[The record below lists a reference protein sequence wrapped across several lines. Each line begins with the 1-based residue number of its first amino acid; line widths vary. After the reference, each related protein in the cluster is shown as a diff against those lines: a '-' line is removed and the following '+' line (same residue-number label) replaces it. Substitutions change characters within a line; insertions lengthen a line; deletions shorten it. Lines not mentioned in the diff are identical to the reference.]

1 MPQTHRSIA
10 FSGKKKKEQ
19 LKARRE
25 RKILIKNR
33 EVPEHQQSNYQS
45 RSESSEA
52 VSVTLSQDE
61 SAEEH
66 VNYFEDTQVI
76 NQQPRARGNVNRY
89 NLKFRRET
97 PEEVEKRKALHYS
110 EIDLIP
116 EYELEATTD
125 QFYPPGLSYPKR
137 PPWKKNVTKHELDRS
152 ENRHYRLFCEQLN
165 KDFAGAELSLYE
177 LNLETWRQLWRVTEM
192 SDVLLIIVDA
202 RFSVAQFPPYLYE
215 HLVEQEN
222 KGIIL
227 ILNKCDL
234 LPPAVIVAWEEYFH
248 NKFPRLLIVPFS
260 SVEGYAFRKGTL
272 KISAEGSLRLVDAC
286 QKLVEDSVDLNPWRR
301 KIEEE
306 KEMESEVSQECKATE
321 GMTVMP
327 QSTSPEVHQRFKDGV
342 LTIGTIG
349 HPNVGKS
356 SLINAL
362 MGKKVVSVSKTPGH
376 TKHFQTIFL
385 TKNVK
390 LCDCPGLVFPSTISL
405 PLQVMQ
411 GSYPISQ
418 VRDPINVV
426 HYISSRL
433 DIPRLLKLSNMEL
446 QDSRWTAYYICEAW
460 AIKRGYHTR
469 VRGGLDVSR
478 AANELLRMCHNGQK
492 SLVLYFRP
500 PGYCQTKEKF
510 ESHPRVEDIKL
521 IQGIHAQTMEPVPH
535 ETKLDE
541 EVEDEEDIVE
551 DMEKTESEEEEECE
565 SESEE
570 MNRTS
575 VVNKFAVLGEDD

>member
-202 RFSVAQFPPYLYE
+202 RFS
-215 HLVEQEN
+215 
-222 KGIIL
+222 
-227 ILNKCDL
+227 
-234 LPPAVIVAWEEYFH
+234 
-248 NKFPRLLIVPFS
+248 
-260 SVEGYAFRKGTL
+260 
-272 KISAEGSLRLVDAC
+272 
-286 QKLVEDSVDLNPWRR
+286 
-301 KIEEE
+301 
-306 KEMESEVSQECKATE
+306 
-321 GMTVMP
+321 
-327 QSTSPEVHQRFKDGV
+327 
-342 LTIGTIG
+342 
-349 HPNVGKS
+349 
-356 SLINAL
+356 
-362 MGKKVVSVSKTPGH
+362 VVSVSKTPGH